1 MEKLQEE
8 DVAELLQK
16 KEAQLK
22 LKAEVDAINR
32 QAQAQKIIR
41 AEQEKIQDLKVFTVF
56 DFYKLKHF
64 YKLNCHWVFEIPSAF
79 LIVDTS
85 CFNS

>member
-56 DFYKLKHF
+56 DFIAFLQIKL
-64 YKLNCHWVFEIPSAF
+64 YWVFEISSAF
-79 LIVDTS
+79 W
-85 CFNS
+85 